1 MTPPLDPVV
10 ARWMELSELLNGQ
23 LVMFESGALTLRS
36 NDINIAP
43 ATMIDLQ
50 RSILEFDRMIS
61 EHDPTGATG

>member
-1 MTPPLDPVV
+1 
-10 ARWMELSELLNGQ
+10 MELRELLNGQ

-61 EHDPTGATG
+61 EHDTARAVG